1 MFINKD
7 LLDFF
12 ASMAE
17 IKKQKRD
24 VFNTLAADV
33 EDPDIRERLLQI
45 SRNEQKHVEQLMQS
59 MELVNGGPYHDY
71 SAPAQPQKPS
81 LPLQL
86 HPVDEEAANHDS
98 QADANDSAS
107 QTLLPSINVSDEIPF
122 NKIESEAVLTETE
135 TIAEAET
142 VNEEVSMDSEHSD
155 STPNTSF
162 DTESIQNPQVA
173 LVYQNRNHTIQEQ
186 HHDPVSHL
194 QPPSP
199 QIIFNMNT
207 PKHPLAE
214 VFGFT
219 TSDLSSKAQRYRS
232 NRHCPFN
239 NRVPNCT
246 NEHPKNPL
254 GVCSILHE
262 NKPVITCPV
271 RFREEWLITDDAA
284 SFFFKEGV
292 RWSSLT
298 EVQLTDAYGKSA
310 GNIDVVLVAY
320 DEAGKMVDFGA
331 IDIQTPFIS
340 GDVRDPFDFYMKD
353 PKANSLMDWSAQ
365 SNYPQPDY
373 VSATRQSLVPQLIFK
388 GSILNSW
395 KKKMAVAID
404 RSYFETLTNLVAVE
418 KEEAEIAWFI
428 YDLEPVTSGEK
439 EHYELRR
446 ANVVYTKFQQTL
458 SALSAS
464 YPDNIDHFMKLLPE
478 LADR

>member
-24 VFNTLAADV
+24 VFNTLAEDV
-33 EDPDIRERLLQI
+33 DDPDIMERLLQI
-45 SRNEQKHVEQLMQS
+45 SSNEQKHVDQLLQS
-59 MELVNGGPYHDY
+59 MELVNGGQYHDY
-71 SAPAQPQKPS
+71 SPRVQPQQPS
-81 LPLQL
+81 NPLQL
-86 HPVDEEAANHDS
+86 HPVVEEAVDHDS
-98 QADANDSAS
+98 EGDKNESTS
-107 QTLLPSINVSDEIPF
+107 QTQLPSIKVSEEIPF
-122 NKIESEAVLTETE
+122 NTIESVPVLTE
-135 TIAEAET
+135 AEAET
-142 VNEEVSMDSEHSD
+142 GDEEGAMDSEQPD
-155 STPNTSF
+155 SAPDTF
-162 DTESIQNPQVA
+162 LGTESIQIPQVA
-173 LVYQNRNHTIQEQ
+173 LICQNIGPIEHSQLN
-186 HHDPVSHL
+186 DPVSDL

-199 QIIFNMNT
+199 QNLYSMNT
-207 PKHPLAE
+207 LKHPLAE

-219 TSDLSSKAQRYRS
+219 TTDLSSKAQRYRS

-246 NEHPKNPL
+246 NEHSKNPL
-254 GVCSILHE
+254 GVCSILHD

-284 SFFFKEGV
+284 SFFFEEGV

-298 EVQLTDAYGKSA
+298 EVKLKDAYGQSA

-331 IDIQTPFIS
+331 IDIQTAFIS
-340 GDVRDPFDFYMKD
+340 GDARDPFDFYMKD

-373 VSATRQSLVPQLIFK
+373 VSAIRQSLVPQLIFK

-428 YDLEPVTSGEK
+428 YDLEQVASGEK

-464 YPDNIDHFMKLLPE
+464 YPDNIEHFMKLLPE

>member
-33 EDPDIRERLLQI
+33 DDPDIRERLLQI
-45 SRNEQKHVEQLMQS
+45 SRNEQKHVDQLLQS

-71 SAPAQPQKPS
+71 NPRVQPQITS
-81 LPLQL
+81 NPLQL
-86 HPVDEEAANHDS
+86 QTVADESIDHSSQVDQNESN
-98 QADANDSAS
+98 S
-107 QTLLPSINVSDEIPF
+107 QTLLPNTNVSEVIPF
-122 NKIESEAVLTETE
+122 NIIESEEVLTQ
-135 TIAEAET
+135 AGT
-142 VNEEVSMDSEHSD
+142 VKEEISMDSELPV
-155 STPNTSF
+155 STPDTLI
-162 DTESIQNPQVA
+162 DTESNKKTEVA
-173 LVYQNRNHTIQEQ
+173 LIYQNIDHSKHVQ
-186 HHDPVSHL
+186 HNVPVSHL

-199 QIIFNMNT
+199 QNLYSMNT
-207 PKHPLAE
+207 SKHPLAE

-246 NEHPKNPL
+246 NEHSKNPL
-254 GVCSILHE
+254 GVCSILVD
-262 NKPVITCPV
+262 NKPVITCPI

-284 SFFFKEGV
+284 SFFFEEGV

-320 DEAGKMVDFGA
+320 DDAGKMVDFGA

-340 GDVRDPFDFYMKD
+340 GDARDPFDFYMKD

-373 VSATRQSLVPQLIFK
+373 VSAVRQNLVPQLIFK

-395 KKKMAVAID
+395 KKKMAVVID

-428 YDLEPVTSGEK
+428 YDLELVANGEK

-446 ANVVYTKFQQTL
+446 GNVVYTKFQQTL
-458 SALSAS
+458 SGLSAS
-464 YPDNIDHFMKLLPE
+464 YPDNIEHFMKLLPE
-478 LADR
+478 LADK